1 MDPKPREL
9 FLDKRGSTFALQML
23 QNTGKLQSP
32 VSYSYILTY
41 SLLSSM
47 IFQESGL
54 LTMTDGISF
63 NHLILS
69 PSLCFQLLPVPYNVV
84 KYNKMLSKI

>member
-23 QNTGKLQSP
+23 QNTGKLQSL

-41 SLLSSM
+41 LLTYLLLSSM
-47 IFQESGL
+47 IFQEPGL
-54 LTMTDGISF
+54 LTMTDAISF

-69 PSLCFQLLPVPYNVV
+69 LSLCFQLC
-84 KYNKMLSKI
+84 LSLTMQ